1 MTLFC
6 TYLNSDHWPLS
17 IDIPRSFF
25 VATICNL
32 LTKVCS
38 YNTFETRA
46 FKPNPTDYLDSKL
59 VTIQS
64 TFIQWKT
71 LFLGQ
76 HNTTSASRSYI
87 DQLSKFWVHCFKM
100 LKNFTFLFMVRAY
113 ILISGI
119 KLKKKNFCIFFS
131 FFQNS

>member
-1 MTLFC
+1 MLCRFVLCHLTLC
-6 TYLNSDHWPLS
+6 CVVLCCVVSCRLDSLP
-17 IDIPRSFF
+17 ISFF

-100 LKNFTFLFMVRAY
+100 LKNFTFQSVKFFL
-113 ILISGI
+113 
-119 KLKKKNFCIFFS
+119 LKIA
-131 FFQNS
+131 